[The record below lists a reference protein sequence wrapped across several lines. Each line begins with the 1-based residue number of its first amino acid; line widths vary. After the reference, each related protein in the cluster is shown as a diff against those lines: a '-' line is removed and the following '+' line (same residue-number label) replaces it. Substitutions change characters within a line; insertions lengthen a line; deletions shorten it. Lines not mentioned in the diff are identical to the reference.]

1 MTLDEVRQALLGADI
16 DAHTSIGDDPGRPP
30 GFDNT
35 ACLWRRVDGSWFV
48 AWFERG
54 TYLDAQTFAS
64 ERNACAAFLDLL
76 GLGPAPAGMP
86 GSAEPRWEYF
96 LIVRS
101 DREPADPATVRFGR
115 RDLDGPAYNCQTFQ
129 TPGVWRPSA
138 FLERQHLLGGYDH
151 DVVVVSKEEHQRL
164 MAAARATGRFAA
176 SGVLSVSTPTRHR
189 ADVRWRVWSGVLLV
203 GVVALVAIA
212 LVSAPMRGR
221 ALTAAALLGGML
233 LLGRLVVKR
242 HVGGSHGALG
252 HRVTVDRARPD
263 LESALEDLTTAPV
276 TLRRLGAPAEMVA
289 EAEALV
295 TSAEGPVRLL
305 EEGRGTRNDLEQLEQ
320 LRTAALRLIDSWR

>member
-1 MTLDEVRQALLGADI
+1 MTLDEVRQALLGADL

-64 ERNACAAFLDLL
+64 EGNACAAFLDLL

-176 SGVLSVSTPTRHR
+176 SGVL
-189 ADVRWRVWSGVLLV
+189 LV

-221 ALTAAALLGGML
+221 ALSAAALLGGML

-263 LESALEDLTTAPV
+263 LESALEDLTTAPM